1 MDLELELDDVPG
13 LKNRIKELRERRGL
27 TLEALEA
34 RSGIDH
40 STLSRLENDRVR
52 ITTQH
57 LRVLSEALD
66 FHPAEFIVDLADAA
80 RTDQERGPS
89 RHGARDEQ
97 GRRRGVAG
105 GGEAPAQGGVVV
117 QNPHKRG

>member
-80 RTDQERGPS
+80 RTDQERDLLDMVRGMNKDAAAAWLAAG
-89 RHGARDEQ
+89 RHLPKEG
-97 GRRRGVAG
+97 
-105 GGEAPAQGGVVV
+105 
-117 QNPHKRG
+117 